1 MRINTP
7 QILQMLLIFSGI
19 PKTVWLPNNMA
30 HWAVFVIIKKER
42 MISMRKTLAAL
53 SLSFCIMAGLPT
65 MSNASMYDDQV
76 QTIQRMNQNTRQGV
90 KQDEMIN
97 SFNHAKSE
105 FEKMKNDSSRDAE
118 QSKADLDA
126 RFAKMK
132 EEFANS
138 NQGNTPRQSIEN
150 NKLDMSIPQQQ
161 GNNTG
166 NVFNNTTQPANP
178 SLGADSSLSNPG
190 AQNYVRRAPTKKGY
204 IEGTQYGSGDKE
216 YDDNL
221 KKVMDETDAK
231 NAEGKDN
238 LLPTEKAGNKN
249 TFTKENVKKF
259 IIATILL
266 FVVMAILYMLGK
278 KKSQ

>member
-1 MRINTP
+1 
-7 QILQMLLIFSGI
+7 
-19 PKTVWLPNNMA
+19 
-30 HWAVFVIIKKER
+30 
-42 MISMRKTLAAL
+42 MRKILAAL
-53 SLSFCIMAGLPT
+53 SLSYCIMAGLPT
-65 MSNASMYDDQV
+65 MSNASMYNDQV
-76 QTIQRMNQNTRQGV
+76 QTIQHMNQNTRQGV

-105 FEKMKNDSSRDAE
+105 FEKMKNASSRDAE

-138 NQGNTPRQSIEN
+138 NQGNTPGQSIEN

-161 GNNTG
+161 GNTSNG
-166 NVFNNTTQPANP
+166 FNNTQSANP

-190 AQNYVRRAPTKKGY
+190 VQNYVRRAPTKKGY
-204 IEGTQYGSGDKE
+204 LEGAQYGSGDKE

-221 KKVMDETDAK
+221 KKVVDETDAK

-249 TFTKENVKKF
+249 TLTKENVKKF
-259 IIATILL
+259 IIATIIL

-278 KKSQ
+278 KKSK

>member
-1 MRINTP
+1 
-7 QILQMLLIFSGI
+7 
-19 PKTVWLPNNMA
+19 
-30 HWAVFVIIKKER
+30 

-221 KKVMDETDAK
+221 KKVVDETDAK

>member
-1 MRINTP
+1 
-7 QILQMLLIFSGI
+7 
-19 PKTVWLPNNMA
+19 
-30 HWAVFVIIKKER
+30 
-42 MISMRKTLAAL
+42 MRKTLTAL
-53 SLSFCIMAGLPT
+53 SLLLCIMAGLPT

-90 KQDEMIN
+90 KQDELIN

-105 FEKMKNDSSRDAE
+105 FEKMKNASSQDAE

-138 NQGNTPRQSIEN
+138 NQGNTPVQNIEN
-150 NKLDMSIPQQQ
+150 NKLDMSSPQQW
-161 GNNTG
+161 GSNNS
-166 NVFNNTTQPANP
+166 NEFNNTQSANP
-178 SLGADSSLSNPG
+178 SWGAGSSLSNSS
-190 AQNYVRRAPTKKGY
+190 AQNYDRRATTKKGY
-204 IEGTQYGSGDKE
+204 IEGAQYGSGDKE
-216 YDDNL
+216 YNDNL
-221 KKVMDETDAK
+221 KKIVDETDAK

-249 TFTKENVKKF
+249 PFTKENVKKF

-278 KKSQ
+278 KKSK

>member
-1 MRINTP
+1 
-7 QILQMLLIFSGI
+7 
-19 PKTVWLPNNMA
+19 
-30 HWAVFVIIKKER
+30 
-42 MISMRKTLAAL
+42 MISMRKILAAL

-105 FEKMKNDSSRDAE
+105 FEKMKNASSRDAE
-118 QSKADLDA
+118 QSKTDLDA

-138 NQGNTPRQSIEN
+138 NQGNTQGQSIEN

-161 GNNTG
+161 GNNTSNG
-166 NVFNNTTQPANP
+166 FNNIQSANP

-204 IEGTQYGSGDKE
+204 IEGAQYGSGDKE

-221 KKVMDETDAK
+221 KKVVDETDAK

-278 KKSQ
+278 KKRQ